1 MARGLGWREGCRLE
15 VQARS
20 SSEVRGA
27 AAVKLAF
34 IHKAYG
40 VFGGTERVLE
50 SLTRQLA
57 ERGHEID
64 VYAGWV
70 DPRFGRSRFA
80 RFKKLWVVGPFPV
93 LRSLALFLSSTLRV
107 RRGRY
112 DVVVHFGRTG
122 PLDVYRC
129 GGGCHRVWFELLL
142 ASAGGWFSR
151 LWLRMSLQHRFVLW
165 HERRALSSGGLIVAP
180 SEQARR
186 DLVAVY
192 GEAAERVRVLPNGV
206 DLNRFHPKLRTLFF
220 EEQRQQLHILPE
232 ETLVVFVASDFW
244 RKGLDR
250 LLVAMEYVAQEVRD
264 LRLLVVGED
273 RRRDSYDRMAESHG
287 LRGKVGFAGEVDSP
301 ERIYAVADLL
311 VLPTRYDPFANVTIE
326 ALACGLP
333 VVTTRCNGAAEG
345 LAEGDALA
353 LVDSTDSPEQLVAAM
368 GRMLEGTSQ
377 ARRREAARELA
388 ESLSEESAV
397 DRWER
402 LLARIEE
409 G

>member
-1 MARGLGWREGCRLE
+1 
-15 VQARS
+15 
-20 SSEVRGA
+20 
-27 AAVKLAF
+27 
-34 IHKAYG
+34 
-40 VFGGTERVLE
+40 
-50 SLTRQLA
+50 
-57 ERGHEID
+57 
-64 VYAGWV
+64 
-70 DPRFGRSRFA
+70 
-80 RFKKLWVVGPFPV
+80 LWVVGPFPV